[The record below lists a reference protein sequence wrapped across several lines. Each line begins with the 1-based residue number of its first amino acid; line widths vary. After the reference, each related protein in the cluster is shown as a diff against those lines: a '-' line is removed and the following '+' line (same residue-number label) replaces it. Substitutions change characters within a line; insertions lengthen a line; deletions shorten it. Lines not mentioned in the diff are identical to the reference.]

1 MSVLIPLSY
10 SLTLLLAL
18 PRWVVLRFDEKVK
31 ECAWN
36 ANVLIEP
43 IAESKDKK
51 QGTKTDY
58 EIVHVEREEERDP
71 EVEMM
76 VKRRWTKE
84 KNKPVMRCFYQ
95 NNPARIGYQKQMTA
109 IWTEIGTSEITEQ
122 RLVGQGRVIRRNE
135 WLTEVKQKHFHTQ
148 RWWKKPRSQWYPCDR
163 GKNTKWKGPSGT
175 QWDRDTCTCRN

>member
-1 MSVLIPLSY
+1 M
-10 SLTLLLAL
+10 
-18 PRWVVLRFDEKVK
+18 
-31 ECAWN
+31 
-36 ANVLIEP
+36 IEP

-84 KNKPVMRCFYQ
+84 KNKPVMRCVYQ

-109 IWTEIGTSEITEQ
+109 I
-122 RLVGQGRVIRRNE
+122 
-135 WLTEVKQKHFHTQ
+135 
-148 RWWKKPRSQWYPCDR
+148 
-163 GKNTKWKGPSGT
+163 
-175 QWDRDTCTCRN
+175 